1 MNRFLLIRVQRG
13 LTQQEVAERSHISR
27 QTISRLEQGAEPN
40 GPTIKKLADAYGVE
54 VERLMAPAKET
65 AA

>member
-1 MNRFLLIRVQRG
+1 MNRFLLLRVQRG
-13 LTQQEVAERSHISR
+13 LTQEQVAEKSGLSR

-40 GPTIKKLADAYGVE
+40 GPTIKRLADAYGLK
-54 VERLMAPAKET
+54 VERLMLDKES